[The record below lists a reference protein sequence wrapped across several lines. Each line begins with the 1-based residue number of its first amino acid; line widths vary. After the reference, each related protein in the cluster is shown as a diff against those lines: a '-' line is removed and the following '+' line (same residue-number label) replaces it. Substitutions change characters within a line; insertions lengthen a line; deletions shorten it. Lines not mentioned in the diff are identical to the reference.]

1 MSFYLKYMTVFLIQL
16 FPCIFLIIIPFF
28 QKQLRFKKKKTAAL
42 MTILNL
48 IEAAFF
54 PVLVKLICGDAD
66 GLEKFRR
73 SSGEFSLVQVGNRY
87 KSAVVVV
94 NVIALFHLI
103 NAEFSKKVIV
113 TLLAFNYAI
122 LIYIMVNLGI
132 YLGEYNSELYSENVI
147 FMYIICTLLTYPF
160 AIIFLR
166 KNIKRYLNLHSLPM
180 IKRSMFI
187 VIFIT
192 IMFGIYMNMAE
203 QLWEMLYENQ
213 GIQLRCFLAM
223 SYLFGIVC
231 ICIIYWYM
239 FWEIDYNIRQNNYKN
254 QLDIQILCYKEI
266 QNDIETM
273 RKTRHD
279 MRHHLRIL
287 ANFLAENRQK
297 DAMNYL
303 EHVTG
308 IIITQE
314 TETFCVEPA
323 INSVLQYYVG
333 EARQYGIKCDIQVK
347 MAECKIEI
355 MDMTMIIGNCLENAV
370 HACKELEGERFIRL
384 KIGMVNST
392 IAMVMENSSA
402 GQKVKMKKGKVET
415 NGFRKMSTYMKRD
428 DGTGIGLLSIASTV
442 KKYKGTAEFK
452 YEEGVF
458 YSRISLEIPEFPE

>member
-1 MSFYLKYMTVFLIQL
+1 MTGFFIQL
-16 FPCIFLIIIPFF
+16 FPCAFLIIIPFF
-28 QKQLRFKKKKTAAL
+28 HKQLRFEKKKTAAL

-54 PVLVKLICGDAD
+54 PVLIKLIGGGAD
-66 GLEKFRR
+66 GLLKFRR
-73 SSGEFSLVQVGNRY
+73 SNGGLFCTQIRNRY
-87 KSAVVVV
+87 MSVVI
-94 NVIALFHLI
+94 VINFIVLYYLI
-103 NAEFSKKVIV
+103 KAEFSKKVIV
-113 TLLAFNYAI
+113 TLLALNYAI
-122 LIYIMVNLGI
+122 LIYVMVNLGI
-132 YLGEYNSELYSENVI
+132 YFGLHNSELYSENVI
-147 FMYIICTLLTYPF
+147 LMYIIYTIITYPF
-160 AIIFLR
+160 AIIFLG
-166 KNIKRYLNLHSLPM
+166 KFVNKYLNLHSLPM
-180 IKRSMFI
+180 IRRSIFI

-192 IMFGIYMNMAE
+192 IMFVTYMNLAE
-203 QLWEMLYENQ
+203 QLWETLYENQ
-213 GIQLRCFLAM
+213 GILLRCFLAM
-223 SYLFGIVC
+223 SYIFGILC
-231 ICIIYWYM
+231 ISIIYWYM
-239 FWEIDYNIRQNNYKN
+239 FWKIDYNIRQNDYKN
-254 QLDIQILCYKEI
+254 QLHIQRLCYKEI

-279 MRHHLRIL
+279 IRHHLRIL
-287 ANFLAENRQK
+287 ANFLAKNRQK

-370 HACKELEGERFIRL
+370 HACNELEGERFIRL

-402 GQKVKMKKGKVET
+402 RQKVKVKKGKVET

-452 YEEGVF
+452 YEKGVF
-458 YSRISLEIPEFPE
+458 YSRISLEIPESQA